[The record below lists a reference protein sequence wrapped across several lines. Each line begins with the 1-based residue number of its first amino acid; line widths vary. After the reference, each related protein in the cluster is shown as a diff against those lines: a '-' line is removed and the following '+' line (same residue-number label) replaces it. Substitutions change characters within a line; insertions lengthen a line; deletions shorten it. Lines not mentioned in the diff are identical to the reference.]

1 MEINEEN
8 INKVAEVLRS
18 KDFEKALVKVQDYS
32 RIAEQL
38 IKENPNLTVDQI
50 GELYEQQMEN
60 QKDTPQP
67 ETKDIKD
74 QEDSRE

>member
-38 IKENPNLTVDQI
+38 IKENPDLTVDQI

-60 QKDTPQP
+60 ERNTQQP
-67 ETKDIKD
+67 ETKDTQD
-74 QEDSRE
+74 QEESRE